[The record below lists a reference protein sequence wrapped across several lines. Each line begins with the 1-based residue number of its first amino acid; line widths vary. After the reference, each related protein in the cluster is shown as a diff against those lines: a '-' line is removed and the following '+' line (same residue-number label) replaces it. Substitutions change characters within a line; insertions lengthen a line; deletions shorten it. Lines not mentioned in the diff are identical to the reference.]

1 MNLFQTTKLAILPLA
16 LLLLISGCEKSST
29 TPKDVDDTSL
39 NSIELVKAGK
49 GFTKI
54 LRFEQSSGAYAG
66 PIYPE
71 DLTMDANNYYLS
83 YFSDQMMK
91 KYFKVTVS
99 KSNPAQQT
107 YAYMNF
113 VDKPSY
119 LLMDSH
125 GFIPESSTF
134 LRLFH
139 ESSFYYTDGDVE
151 SAPMQAYSRQG
162 GFGRSGQLRMFLQG
176 GPQGSNWG
184 KFGLVNLQGDVR
196 KYQVT
201 KGNAILQLHSG
212 TFEPISATEGILTE
226 LTPDSIIIQS
236 VDLNASSNENPL
248 VIQGFALNEK
258 IKDPWVQSSA
268 CSIQYAGQP
277 NEYISSFTV
286 RLMDS
291 ALMSQNINTYYLHY
305 IVKFNSATRSAQ
317 LLKQGV
323 RYEESE
329 ASLIRSGVIDD
340 QGNTYSIGTS
350 GENGTTFNLMK
361 TSVTGSTSTAA
372 SDIFTQSSDYLL
384 SCIGGKIYLLVGRG
398 VNSLGD
404 ECVKELELY
413 QYNP

>member
-1 MNLFQTTKLAILPLA
+1 MNLFQTTKFAILPLA
-16 LLLLISGCEKSST
+16 LLFLFSGCEKSST
-29 TPKDVDDTSL
+29 TPKDVDDTST
-39 NSIELVKAGK
+39 NSIDLVKSGK

-54 LRFEQSSGAYAG
+54 LRFEQGSGAYAG
-66 PIYPE
+66 PVYPE
-71 DLTMDANNYYLS
+71 DFTMDASNYYLS

-99 KSNPAQQT
+99 RSNPSQQT
-107 YAYMNF
+107 YSFMNF
-113 VDKPSY
+113 IDKPSY
-119 LLMDSH
+119 FLMDAH
-125 GFIPESSTF
+125 AFIPGSYTF

-139 ESSFYYTDGDVE
+139 ESSNYYTDGDVE

-162 GFGRSGQLRMFLQG
+162 GFSKSGQLRMFLEG

-184 KFGLVNLQGDVR
+184 KFGLVTLQGDSR

-201 KGNAILQLHSG
+201 RGSAILQLHTG

-236 VDLNASSNENPL
+236 VDLNASSNNNPI
-248 VIQGFALNEK
+248 VIQSIALNEK
-258 IKDPWVQSSA
+258 IRDLWVQSAS
-268 CSIQYAGQP
+268 CSIQYTAQP
-277 NEYISSFTV
+277 NEFISSFAV

-291 ALMSQNINTYYLHY
+291 ALISQNINTYYLHY
-305 IVKFNSATRSAQ
+305 IVKFNTSTRTAQ
-317 LLKQGV
+317 VLKQGV

-329 ASLIRSGVIDD
+329 AALIKSGVVDD

-350 GENGTTFNLMK
+350 GENGTTYNLVK
-361 TSVTGSTSTAA
+361 TSTNGATTTVA

-384 SCIGGKIYLLVGRG
+384 SCNEGKIYLLLGRG

-404 ECVKELELY
+404 ETVKELELY
-413 QYNP
+413 QFNP